1 MKGIRHK
8 FLSASPSTCSSFN
21 LFTCQ
26 LSDMKTPKAIILRGT
41 GTNCDIETLTSFKY
55 VGAEA
60 ELVHI
65 NELLAGKKKVLDY
78 DIMAFPGGFS
88 YGDDISAGKI
98 FAVKMARL
106 AKDFEKFIKSARP
119 VIGICNGFQI
129 LVKTGFL
136 PENKGNARISTLYT
150 NDCGHFL
157 AKWIKL
163 KVNRNSPCIFTRGLP
178 DEIELPI
185 AHGEGKFI
193 MEDKHE
199 LDALL
204 KAELHALTYADNPNG
219 SMRDIAGVTTLSGA
233 CFGLMPHPE
242 RNFFAAQHPDRPSVS
257 RDAVAVGYHFFKN
270 AVDYVK

>member
-1 MKGIRHK
+1 MIKK
-8 FLSASPSTCSSFN
+8 
-21 LFTCQ
+21 
-26 LSDMKTPKAIILRGT
+26 PKVIILRGT
-41 GTNCDIETLTSFKY
+41 GTNCDIETMSSFNF
-55 VGAEA
+55 VGAKA

-98 FAVKMARL
+98 FAVKMAKL
-106 AKDFEKFIKSARP
+106 AEEFGTFITGGRP

-136 PENKGNARISTLYT
+136 PENKGNKLISTLYN

-163 KVNRNSPCIFTRGLP
+163 KVNKASPCIFTKGLP
-178 DEIELPI
+178 DEIELPM
-185 AHGEGKFI
+185 AHGEGKFVI
-193 MEDKHE
+193 ED
-199 LDALL
+199 ASAL
-204 KAELHALTYADNPNG
+204 KALVKANLHALTYSDNPNG
-219 SMRDIAGVTTLSGA
+219 SMLDIAGITNNKGT

-242 RNFFAAQHPDRPSVS
+242 RNFFAYQHPDRPQ
-257 RDAVAVGYHFFKN
+257 AVKDVLAVGHLFFKN
-270 AVDYVK
+270 AVDYAR

>member
-1 MKGIRHK
+1 MKK
-8 FLSASPSTCSSFN
+8 
-21 LFTCQ
+21 
-26 LSDMKTPKAIILRGT
+26 PKAIILRGT
-41 GTNCDIETLTSFKY
+41 GTNCDIETLTSFNY
-55 VGAEA
+55 AGAAA
-60 ELVHI
+60 ELVHL
-65 NELLAGKKKVLDY
+65 NELLAGKKNVLDY
-78 DIMAFPGGFS
+78 DIMALPGGFS

-106 AKDFEKFIKSARP
+106 AEDFTSFIKDRRP

-136 PENKGNARISTLYT
+136 PENKGNHQLSTLYT
-150 NDCGHFL
+150 NDCGHFT

-193 MEDKHE
+193 MEDKKALGE
-199 LDALL
+199 LM
-204 KAELHALTYADNPNG
+204 KADLHALTYSDNPNG
-219 SMRDIAGVTTLSGA
+219 SMRDIAGITNLSGS

-242 RNFFAAQHPDRPSVS
+242 RNFFTCQHPDRPAVS
-257 RDAVAVGYHFFKN
+257 RSAAAVGYHFFRN
-270 AVDYVK
+270 AVDYVRG

>member
-1 MKGIRHK
+1 MSK
-8 FLSASPSTCSSFN
+8 P
-21 LFTCQ
+21 
-26 LSDMKTPKAIILRGT
+26 KTIILRGT
-41 GTNCDIETLTSFKY
+41 ATNCDIETMSAFNY
-55 VGAEA
+55 AGAAA

-65 NELLAGKKKVLDY
+65 NELLSGKKKVLDY
-78 DIMAFPGGFS
+78 GIMAFPGGFS

-106 AKDFEKFIKSARP
+106 ARDFGKFIKSGRP

-136 PENKGNARISTLYT
+136 PENRADAQVSTLYT

-193 MEDKHE
+193 MEDKN
-199 LDALL
+199 ALGKL
-204 KAELHALTYADNPNG
+204 LGADLHALTYSDNPNG
-219 SMRDIAGVTTLSGA
+219 SMHDIAGVTNMSGT
-233 CFGLMPHPE
+233 CLGLMPHPE
-242 RNFFAAQHPDRPSVS
+242 RNMFAWQHPDRPAAA
-257 RDAVAVGYHFFKN
+257 REAVAVGYEFFRN
-270 AVDYVK
+270 AVEYAKR

>member
-1 MKGIRHK
+1 M
-8 FLSASPSTCSSFN
+8 
-21 LFTCQ
+21 
-26 LSDMKTPKAIILRGT
+26 RGT
-41 GTNCDIETLTSFKY
+41 GTNCDIETQSSFRY
-55 VGAEA
+55 VGADA

-65 NELLAGKKKVLDY
+65 TELLAGKKKVLDY

-106 AKDFEKFIKSARP
+106 SKDFEKFIKGRRP

-136 PENKGNARISTLYT
+136 PENRGNAQISTLYT

-163 KVNRNSPCIFTRGLP
+163 KVNRNSPCIFTKGLP
-178 DEIELPI
+178 EEIELPI

-193 MEDKHE
+193 MEDE
-199 LDALL
+199 RALEGLL
-204 KAELHALTYADNPNG
+204 KAELHALTYSDNPNG
-219 SMRDIAGVTTLSGA
+219 SMRGIAGVTTLSGT

-242 RNFFAAQHPDRPSVS
+242 RNFFAVQHPDRASV
-257 RDAVAVGYHFFKN
+257 RREAVAVGYQFFKN

>member
-1 MKGIRHK
+1 MKR
-8 FLSASPSTCSSFN
+8 
-21 LFTCQ
+21 
-26 LSDMKTPKAIILRGT
+26 PKAVILRGT
-41 GTNCDIETLTSFKY
+41 ATNCDIETANSFRY
-55 VGAEA
+55 AGAEP

-65 NELLAGKKKVLDY
+65 NQLLSGARRVLDY

-98 FAVKMARL
+98 YAVKMAGL
-106 AKDFEKFIKSARP
+106 AKDFEKFIGGGRP

-136 PENKGNARISTLYT
+136 PENRANRQVSTLYT

-157 AKWIKL
+157 AKWTRL
-163 KVNRNSPCIFTRGLP
+163 KVNPRSPCIFTRGLP

-193 MEDKHE
+193 VEDRKE
-199 LDALL
+199 LA
-204 KAELHALTYADNPNG
+204 AITAGNLHALTYADNPNG
-219 SMRDIAGVTTLSGA
+219 SMLDIAGVCSPSGT

-242 RNFFAAQHPDRPSVS
+242 RNFFAWQHPDRPSAA
-257 RDAVAVGYHFFKN
+257 RDALAAGALFFKN
-270 AVDYVK
+270 AVDYAR

>member
-1 MKGIRHK
+1 MSK
-8 FLSASPSTCSSFN
+8 
-21 LFTCQ
+21 
-26 LSDMKTPKAIILRGT
+26 PKAIILRGT
-41 GTNCDIETLTSFKY
+41 GTNCDIETMNAFKY
-55 VGAEA
+55 AGADA

-65 NELLAGKKKVLDY
+65 NELLSDRKKVLNY

-106 AKDFEKFIKSARP
+106 AKDFDAFVRDARP

-129 LVKTGFL
+129 LVKAGLL
-136 PENKGNARISTLYT
+136 PENPGNAQAATLYT
-150 NDCGHFL
+150 NDCGHFM

-163 KVNRNSPCIFTRGLP
+163 RVNRNSPCIFTKGLP

-185 AHGEGKFI
+185 ANGEGKFI
-193 MEDKHE
+193 AEDKKTVNG
-199 LDALL
+199 LL
-204 KAELHALTYADNPNG
+204 RFNLHALTYSDDPNG
-219 SMRDIAGVTTLSGA
+219 SMHGIAGITNKCGT

-242 RNFFAAQHPDRPSVS
+242 RNLFAWQHPDRP
-257 RDAVAVGYHFFKN
+257 AGFKEAEAVGLQFFRN